1 MTRRFLSLPVLLI
14 LTAVFGY
21 SQIGIGIPG
30 IGFPGSRRYPQQ
42 GGPYPGS
49 GQNQVPTTSFV
60 GMLRSLSNDSSGSAS
75 SNTPYTTLVLET
87 DDRRIV
93 TVSLQ
98 KRTKYIGTSGG
109 SARITDFQPG
119 DHIEVDATQDNS
131 DIYRAVKVTQL
142 RQGTAEERA
151 EASQPIDGSGSA
163 SRGGSTGSS
172 AGDDD
177 PDRPRLHRAASSD
190 GDNTSSTASSAS
202 NSSAGSASSA
212 SDNDP
217 DRPRMRRAAA
227 SDGDSTPQAQI
238 TPGDPPRRSSAPASP
253 DPDDPGPPTLARGRQ
268 ASRSA
273 SPSSSSSSG
282 SSGDSGTLIAGSR
295 PSIQAQDVNGVT
307 RPPAAPVVD
316 DRPVEDRAVGDPN
329 LAPTGDP
336 VIDMAREEAF
346 SFSETL
352 PNYVVKQFTTRYV
365 TEVARNRGTS
375 WRALD
380 TITADLVY
388 QDGKESYKNFLV
400 NGRVSRDAPEKSGSW
415 SSGEFASTLQDIM
428 SPITNAE
435 FHGKRTTTIVN
446 RAAYRY
452 DFSVEQQ
459 NSHWHIE
466 ASGQF
471 YQPAYTGS
479 VWIDKDNYRVLRI
492 ELSARDMPRSFPL
505 DQVES
510 SVDYDYV
517 LIGDQKY
524 LLPSHSEALSCL
536 RGTSDC
542 SRNTIEFRNY
552 KKFGAETNIIFDT
565 PDTPGQK

>member
-1 MTRRFLSLPVLLI
+1 MSSNYVMTRRFLSLPVLLI

-30 IGFPGSRRYPQQ
+30 IGFPGRRYPSQ

-49 GQNQVPTTSFV
+49 QNQPTTSFV
-60 GMLRSLSNDSSGSAS
+60 GMLRSLSNDSSSSAS
-75 SNTPYTTLVLET
+75 SNSPYTTLVLET

-109 SARITDFQPG
+109 SAKITDFQPG
-119 DHIEVDATQDNS
+119 DHIEIDATQDNNS
-131 DIYRAVKVTQL
+131 DAYRAVKVTQL
-142 RQGTAEERA
+142 RQGTAEDRA
-151 EASQPIDGSGSA
+151 EASQPIDGSGS
-163 SRGGSTGSS
+163 GSGGSS
-172 AGDDD
+172 AGDND

-190 GDNTSSTASSAS
+190 GDNTSSTASS
-202 NSSAGSASSA
+202 SSSGSSS
-212 SDNDP
+212 SSSGDDP

-238 TPGDPPRRSSAPASP
+238 TPGDAPSRSSATPSP
-253 DPDDPGPPTLARGRQ
+253 DPDDPGPPTLARGRP
-268 ASRSA
+268 APRSA
-273 SPSSSSSSG
+273 SSSSG
-282 SSGDSGTLIAGSR
+282 DSAPLIAGSR

-307 RPPAAPVVD
+307 RPPSAPVVD
-316 DRPVEDRAVGDPN
+316 DRPIEDRAIGEPR

-336 VIDMAREEAF
+336 IIDMAREEAF

-352 PNYVVKQFTTRYV
+352 PNYVVKQFTTRYI

-400 NGRVSRDAPEKSGSW
+400 NGRVSREAPEKSGSW

-428 SPITNAE
+428 SPITNAD
-435 FHGKRTTTIVN
+435 FHGKRSTTIVN
-446 RAAYRY
+446 RPAYRY

-459 NSHWHIE
+459 NSHWHV
-466 ASGQF
+466 AAQSQS
-471 YQPAYTGS
+471 YQPQYTGS
-479 VWIDKDNYRVLRI
+479 VWIDKENYRVLRI

-524 LLPSHSEALSCL
+524 LLPTHSEALSCV

-552 KKFGAETNIIFDT
+552 KKFGAETNITFDT
-565 PDTPGQK
+565 PDAPEKPDR